1 MKEYS
6 FEKLDVWK
14 LAKEFT
20 IKLYRVTQKF
30 PDVEKFGLVSQL
42 RRAAVSVSLNISEGS
57 SRIGKKDQANFYIY
71 AYSSSIEIINQ
82 LIISKELGFI
92 DNDTYT
98 ELRNDLELIT
108 TKLNRLYKSRAQHSN
123 K

>member
-20 IKLYRVTQKF
+20 IKLYKVTQNF

-42 RRAAVSVSLNISEGS
+42 RRAAVSVSSNISEGS
-57 SRIGKKDQANFYIY
+57 SRKSKKDQANFYVY

-92 DNDTYT
+92 DNETYT

-108 TKLNRLYKSRAQHSN
+108 TKLNRLHKSRTQHSI